1 MKTITKIA
9 AAAVFAVT
17 AATSAFAGNVDP
29 DAQQLQ
35 ERNTYIY
42 ANGPTA
48 PATHQQFSAHAYRG
62 TESFAQAPY
71 QTRDVNVQ
79 VRDFGAGS
87 QS

>member
-1 MKTITKIA
+1 MKTITKFA

-17 AATSAFAGNVDP
+17 AATSAFAADVDP
-29 DAQQLQ
+29 AAQQLQ
-35 ERNTYIY
+35 ERNAYIY

-48 PATHQQFSAHAYRG
+48 QPTHQQFAAHAYRG
-62 TESFAQAPY
+62 TDSFAQAPF
-71 QTRDVNVQ
+71 QTHGFNVQ

>member
-17 AATSAFAGNVDP
+17 AATSAFAGDIDP
-29 DAQQLQ
+29 AAQQLQ

-48 PATHQQFSAHAYRG
+48 QPTHQRFAAHAHRG

-71 QTRDVNVQ
+71 QAHDVNVQ
-79 VRDFGAGS
+79 APDFGAGS